1 MDELIALLND
11 QRQLL
16 DDLLYRLVAA
26 RGVLA
31 AGEIRYVARASSEIE
46 TVVDEIFVAETR
58 RAAGIAEFAQRL
70 NCPPQ
75 QITLR
80 MLANAAPEPYRSML
94 EHLHGEFLRLAD
106 EIERNIAMNKSL
118 AAKGAAELGRMLSA
132 LGVPAASERPL
143 TYGPAGV
150 RRPGDNR
157 TAVGPGAHRASL
169 AALPYQAGPTYA
181 ATPPYPAAPDYRG
194 GKRS

>member
-31 AGEIRYVARASSEIE
+31 AGEIRYVARASAEIE
-46 TVVDEIFVAETR
+46 TVINEIFVAETR
-58 RAAGIAEFAQRL
+58 RASGIADIAARL
-70 NCPPQ
+70 GCPPQ

-80 MLANAAPEPYRSML
+80 ALSQAAPEPYKSML
-94 EHLHGEFLRLAD
+94 DHLHGEFLRLTD

-118 AAKGAAELGRMLSA
+118 AAKGAAELTRMLSA
-132 LGVPAASERPL
+132 LGAPTVTERPL
-143 TYGPAGV
+143 TYGPNGL
-150 RRPGDNR
+150 RRPSD
-157 TAVGPGAHRASL
+157 TRAL
-169 AALPYQAGPTYA
+169 PAALSN
-181 ATPPYPAAPDYRG
+181 RG
-194 GKRS
+194 GQRT

>member
-1 MDELIALLND
+1 MDELIALLTD

-46 TVVDEIFVAETR
+46 TVVTEIYAAETR
-58 RAAGIAEFAQRL
+58 RAAGIAIFAERL
-70 NCPPQ
+70 GCPPQ

-80 MLANAAPEPYRSML
+80 SLANAAPEPYRTLL
-94 EHLHGEFLRLAD
+94 EHLHTEFLRLTD

-118 AAKGAAELGRMLSA
+118 AAKGAAELTRMLTA
-132 LGVPAASERPL
+132 LGAPTPADRPL
-143 TYGPAGV
+143 TYGPNGLRRGPDSSGNAGGIGATPTQ
-150 RRPGDNR
+150 RPLAELRPGQPVYDN
-157 TAVGPGAHRASL
+157 
-169 AALPYQAGPTYA
+169 
-181 ATPPYPAAPDYRG
+181 RG